1 MRFTKWTC
9 TVLMLLSLGAWAN
22 GQAQSDSPK
31 PDAGQAQPAAQPA
44 AQPTTA
50 ALEVSPAATVTAPAP
65 APPPATTVPAA
76 ASAQQT
82 GAAAPPATID
92 QVVTRFIAREKAL
105 VELLKDRT
113 PVVETYLQTVKA
125 DSDLGPVPTG
135 DKYFLGHM
143 DLGADIEHRTY
154 LKDSASIQKHL
165 LGGFNKLFTVQ
176 YKPLGFSWMIF
187 ADRDEF
193 DREHYEFKFIRREF
207 LGDVRTLVFDV
218 TPKKEAGNGRFLGR
232 VWVEDQDFNIVRLN
246 GTYAPHQ
253 RNEFFFHMDSWRL
266 NLISGYWVPSYIY
279 SEEGDFRYGQKNKF
293 AFKAQTRMWGYDL
306 KKAGKED
313 ELTQILI
320 DSPSVQD
327 QSAAA
332 QDASPVESQ
341 RLWQQQ
347 AEDNAL
353 DRLQK
358 AGLLAPE
365 GEVDKVLQT
374 VVNNMMITNNIDLPR
389 PVRCR
394 VLLTS
399 PLETFSVG
407 NTIVLSRGLVDV
419 LPDEASLAMVLSHE
433 LAHIALGQ
441 NVGSKYAYNDRMLFD
456 DESTYSN
463 LGFRHDDVEEQ
474 SADKKALDLLKN
486 SPYAQKLDSAGL
498 FLRMLALRGKTLPG
512 LLNAHLGNAIA
523 LNGEP
528 TRLTD
533 IMNRAPQLDMNKLDQ
548 IAALPLGGRVKLN
561 PWDNKV
567 DLIKAAPVALT
578 SIREKMPFEVTPFF
592 PRLSRLTAVADANAA
607 ATSAAAAVPAA
618 LAPSVTAPVTS
629 ATTTSS
635 PSAPV
640 SVTPVSASNQ

>member
-9 TVLMLLSLGAWAN
+9 TILMLLSLGVWAN
-22 GQAQSDSPK
+22 GQTPSDSPK
-31 PDAGQAQPAAQPA
+31 PDAGQAQPVVQPA
-44 AQPTTA
+44 GQP
-50 ALEVSPAATVTAPAP
+50 VV
-65 APPPATTVPAA
+65 APPPIAPPPTAPAA
-76 ASAQQT
+76 ASAQQP
-82 GAAAPPATID
+82 AAAPPATID
-92 QVVTRFIAREKAL
+92 QVVDRFVAREKAL
-105 VELLKDRT
+105 VDLLKDRT
-113 PVVETYLQTVKA
+113 PVVETYMQNVKA

-135 DKYFLGHM
+135 DRYFLGHM

-193 DREHYEFKFIRREF
+193 DRAHYEFKFIRREF
-207 LGDVRTLVFDV
+207 LGDVRTLAFDV
-218 TPKKEAGNGRFLGR
+218 TPKKDAGNGRFLGR

-253 RNEFFFHMDSWRL
+253 RNEYFFHMDSWRL
-266 NLISGYWVPSYIY
+266 NLIPGYWVPSYIY
-279 SEEGDFRYGQKNKF
+279 SEEGDFRYGQHNKF

-313 ELTQILI
+313 ELTQILV
-320 DSPSVQD
+320 DSASVQD

-353 DRLQK
+353 DRLQR

-441 NVGSKYAYNDRMLFD
+441 NVGSKYAYNDRMLFN
-456 DESTYSN
+456 DETTYTN

-474 SADKKALDLLKN
+474 SADKKALDILKN

-498 FLRMLALRGKTLPG
+498 FLRMLSSRGQVLPG
-512 LLNAHLGNAIA
+512 LLTAHLGNPIA
-523 LNGEP
+523 VNGQA

-533 IMNRAPQLDMNKLDQ
+533 IMNRAPQLDINKLDQ

-567 DLIKAAPVALT
+567 ELIKSAPVALT

-592 PRLSRLTAVADANAA
+592 PRLSRLNMTDASAPTSTAMAAPSPAPAASTAASSVPATPA
-607 ATSAAAAVPAA
+607 ATPSGVP
-618 LAPSVTAPVTS
+618 
-629 ATTTSS
+629 
-635 PSAPV
+635 
-640 SVTPVSASNQ
+640 SNQ